1 MRATCTLSHKIK
13 DNHYFSK
20 IAHKSLA
27 CSLYR
32 SPRKCIK
39 IRCVCEQGKERAREG
54 VSRSVQEMRQPTG
67 TAGTGIKYM
76 LRYVYVAWHTSTC
89 TPGCS
94 GCPESCSSTLSPL
107 PPFARRPWL
116 MWAKKC
122 SGVKNATLAVALPA
136 RMQLISLGQA
146 QNIDHC
152 RQLKREKES
161 ELGPTY

>member
-1 MRATCTLSHKIK
+1 
-13 DNHYFSK
+13 
-20 IAHKSLA
+20 
-27 CSLYR
+27 
-32 SPRKCIK
+32 
-39 IRCVCEQGKERAREG
+39 
-54 VSRSVQEMRQPTG
+54 MRQPTG

-94 GCPESCSSTLSPL
+94 GCPESCSSTLSSPS
-107 PPFARRPWL
+107 PFARSPWL

-152 RQLKREKES
+152 RQLKRAERN
-161 ELGPTY
+161 LYWVRPTDRAAAAPASAAVAALDLINFEIFSLYAKYFASGAQSI